1 MTFLGLTWLEWVAPI
16 AIGVVAGLATN
27 AVALWMLFHPYRPVR
42 LGPLQVLPMGAI
54 PKEIDRIA
62 RRIGET
68 VGRELLTPEDI
79 ARQLSSPAFRD
90 RFDETL
96 RRALEELLARE
107 YGSLRELATP
117 AQLAELEVVL
127 DRLLGRLQDAI
138 TIYLRSPEFDDRLR
152 GFVRSLGTDLRDRP
166 LSLVLTPSLHA
177 DLLSGA
183 RELWGGVRESAEVRR
198 AVAEA
203 VGDPIERVLVSEKPL
218 RHYLPAGAID
228 LGEQVVSRYLPV
240 LLERL
245 SEALADEETRA
256 HVQEVLRRFVDRFL
270 EEQRTWAR
278 IVGRMVVTE
287 RTLERTLR
295 ALEEGGVDEITRLL
309 GEPTVRERVARAVNE
324 GVEELL
330 DRPVSELVGDISP
343 ERAERIRQLVTDRIV
358 YMIRHPNAE
367 AILVRRLDGLLTSAE
382 GKTVGEAL
390 DLVGAGSESGAT
402 AHLAD
407 WALEALRGERS
418 SALLDRL
425 FARQSAW
432 LLSVP
437 IGRVADYLPRDAT
450 RRAERV
456 LFDPLWEFIQRRV
469 PAAVME
475 LPIATIVEQKIRGYP
490 IERFEAIVRRVSQ
503 RELRLIIHLG
513 GFLGAFIGSLMLFT
527 ASWRAGALAA
537 GTLILLSFVF
547 LNVAGRKRAAP

>member
-1 MTFLGLTWLEWVAPI
+1 MTFLGLTWFEWVTPI
-16 AIGVVAGLATN
+16 TIGVVAGLATN

-42 LGPLQVLPMGAI
+42 LGPLQILPMGAI

-68 VGRELLTPEDI
+68 VGSELLTPEDI

-96 RRALEELLARE
+96 RRALEELLARD
-107 YGSLRELATP
+107 YGSLRELTTP

-127 DRLLGRLQDAI
+127 DRLLGRLQEAI
-138 TIYLRSPEFDDRLR
+138 TIYLRSPDFEERLR

-166 LSLVLTPSLHA
+166 MALMLTPSLHA
-177 DLLSGA
+177 DLLGGA
-183 RELWGGVRESAEVRR
+183 RELWAGVRESVEVRR

-203 VGDPIERVLVSEKPL
+203 VGEPIERVLVSDKPV

-228 LGEQVVSRYLPV
+228 LGEHVVARYLPV

-256 HVQEVLRRFVDRFL
+256 HVQEVLRRFVNRFL

-295 ALEEGGVDEITRLL
+295 ALEEGGVDEITRMLA
-309 GEPTVRERVARAVNE
+309 EPSVRERVARAVNE

-330 DRPVSELVGDISP
+330 DRPVRELVGDISP
-343 ERAERIRQLVTDRIV
+343 ERAERIRTLLTDRIV

-367 AILVRRLDGLLTSAE
+367 AILVRRLDALLTAAE
-382 GKTVGEAL
+382 GRTVGEVL
-390 DLVGAGSESGAT
+390 DLVGAGGESGAT
-402 AHLAD
+402 AHLAE
-407 WALEALRGERS
+407 WGLEALRGERS
-418 SALLDRL
+418 GALLDRL
-425 FARQSAW
+425 FARQTAW

-469 PAAVME
+469 PTAVME
-475 LPIATIVEQKIRGYP
+475 LPVATIVEQKIRGYP

-537 GTLILLSFVF
+537 GTLVLLSFLF
-547 LNVAGRKRAAP
+547 LNVAGRQRAAA